1 MPRLSRAY
9 DWRFVLVLVL
19 GRRGDEYIPYSC
31 SFDLLRLLRVER
43 VLCVQLEFS
52 FSGRIIFELFFM

>member
-1 MPRLSRAY
+1 MTG
-9 DWRFVLVLVL
+9 VLCLCLCL
-19 GRRGDEYIPYSC
+19 GEEEMKYIPYSC
-31 SFDLLRLLRVER
+31 SFDLLRLLRAER